1 MNVKK
6 TKSMVFSRNKDIPK
20 LKLLINGNE
29 IEQVKSFQYLGGLV
43 TEDGRCECELNRRIA
58 VAKNNFSKMSR
69 ILTDHDMSLA
79 TKIRLA
85 QCYVWSSLLYGCETW
100 SLTQTNEMKLRGFE
114 MWMYRRIGRVSWK
127 AKKTNKEVLNKL
139 GLQSTKLMTIVEQRI
154 VRFYGHVRRHDRN
167 EHKQMRRNCYQQ
179 GRMEDHSIQ
188 RRVRQGTAMMMMISK
203 HCPKTQPY
211 FHTFFNLFPYIVP
224 QPEHS
229 RASQLVEYTLHGF
242 LPRPNVGVLLVVRA
256 KIVGCIV

>member
-29 IEQVKSFQYLGGLV
+29 IEQVKSFQYLGALV

-58 VAKNNFSKMSR
+58 VAKKNFSKMSR

-85 QCYVWSSLLYGCETW
+85 QCYVWSTLLYGCETW

-139 GLQSTKLMTIVEQRI
+139 GLQSTKLMTVVRQRI
-154 VRFYGHVRRHDRN
+154 VRFYGHVRRHDSLQRIITEGMVN
-167 EHKQMRRNCYQQ
+167 GKL
-179 GRMEDHSIQ
+179 GRGRKRCGWLGNVSRYAGMNINRCAEIATNREEWRTIVSNVVSDKEQ
-188 RRVRQGTAMMMMISK
+188 R
-203 HCPKTQPY
+203 
-211 FHTFFNLFPYIVP
+211 
-224 QPEHS
+224 
-229 RASQLVEYTLHGF
+229 
-242 LPRPNVGVLLVVRA
+242 
-256 KIVGCIV
+256 

>member
-29 IEQVKSFQYLGGLV
+29 IEQVKSFQYLGALV

-85 QCYVWSSLLYGCETW
+85 QCYVWSTLLYGCETW
-100 SLTQTNEMKLRGFE
+100 SSTQTNEMKLRGFE

-139 GLQSTKLMTIVEQRI
+139 GLHSTKLMTVVRQRI
-154 VRFYGHVRRHDRN
+154 VRFYGHVRRHDSLQVQRIFTEGMVNGKRGRSRN
-167 EHKQMRRNCYQQ
+167 LGRDADGWETSLLRRECNLL
-179 GRMEDHSIQ
+179 
-188 RRVRQGTAMMMMISK
+188 TAVK
-203 HCPKTQPY
+203 GFKVD
-211 FHTFFNLFPYIVP
+211 L
-224 QPEHS
+224 EAS
-229 RASQLVEYTLHGF
+229 RT
-242 LPRPNVGVLLVVRA
+242 
-256 KIVGCIV
+256 

>member
-1 MNVKK
+1 
-6 TKSMVFSRNKDIPK
+6 MVFFRNKDIPR

-29 IEQVKSFQYLGGLV
+29 IEQVKSFQYLGALV

-79 TKIRLA
+79 TKIWLA
-85 QCYVWSSLLYGCETW
+85 QCYVWSTLLYGCKTW

-139 GLQSTKLMTIVEQRI
+139 GLQSTKLMTVVRQRI
-154 VRFYGHVRRHDRN
+154 VRFYGHVRRHDSLQVTTYNHRRHGKWQTRSRKEEMRMAGKRLPICRN

-188 RRVRQGTAMMMMISK
+188 RRVRQGTA
-203 HCPKTQPY
+203 
-211 FHTFFNLFPYIVP
+211 
-224 QPEHS
+224 
-229 RASQLVEYTLHGF
+229 
-242 LPRPNVGVLLVVRA
+242 VR
-256 KIVGCIV
+256 